1 LARCEITEVPM
12 FKRFI
17 EITFVLSLT
26 FAAPGAQA
34 FFDPPWIT
42 PAAPRSDEIVS
53 VNIRDGICD
62 AIFEWPGYPQLTL
75 EGNAIHLIEY
85 GQHWDT
91 ADLCVFDIG
100 QLTEPL
106 GVFPPGDYVLTVDF
120 RYEDFLYGP
129 TTMTLGIVPFT
140 VTGTTPSVPI
150 PLLGVSGQFAFLLLI
165 SGVAIRALRNRRC
178 SDVQAIR

>member
-1 LARCEITEVPM
+1 M

-17 EITFVLSLT
+17 EVTLVLSLV
-26 FAAPGAQA
+26 FAVQTAQA

-62 AIFEWPGYPQLTL
+62 AIFEWPGYPQLTQ

-91 ADLCVFDIG
+91 VDLCVFDIG
-100 QLTEPL
+100 QLTEHL
-106 GVFPPGDYVLTVDF
+106 GGFPPGDYVLTVDF

-129 TTMTLGIVPFT
+129 TTTTLGVVPFT

-150 PLLGVSGQFAFLLLI
+150 PTLVVSGKFALLMLI
-165 SGVAIRALRNRRC
+165 SGLAARAFRSRQQTR
-178 SDVQAIR
+178 

>member
-1 LARCEITEVPM
+1 M
-12 FKRFI
+12 FLHRI
-17 EITFVLSLT
+17 VASVAFVFGL
-26 FAAPGAQA
+26 AAPSTYA

-42 PAAPRSDEIVS
+42 PAAPRAGETVS

-62 AIFEWPGYPQLTL
+62 AIFEWPGYPQLTQ

-91 ADLCVFDIG
+91 VDLCVFDIG

-129 TTMTLGIVPFT
+129 TTMTLGVVPFT
-140 VTGTTPSVPI
+140 VTGTTTAAPI
-150 PLLGVSGQFAFLLLI
+150 PATGVFGRLAIVILI
-165 SGVAIRALRNRRC
+165 SGLAIGTLLNRRG
-178 SDVQAIR
+178 SNVQAIH